1 MNRAWAWFSA
11 AGLAVGACV
20 GRSDTFLP
28 DVSENAVARWE
39 IRNDL
44 GSPSPEVVLKLSR
57 YAESPDIFVAG
68 AAVRRLGEFGLD
80 AEEAIPTLMDGL
92 TRLTAAGGENRRANM
107 PPSPPYA
114 WALAHIGPDRWDVL
128 KVLLEAAAGA
138 KESFGWQ
145 HVRDWRNQSA
155 HGTEL
160 LRRAALEARLPAKQR
175 SVALSVLS
183 MAYDAALVPQLSAL
197 AEHPEMRRA
206 VEGYAMRANTA
217 EPGVL
222 SNLAEQAALI
232 ASRDIE
238 SGVRI
243 FLWIGQTGAVGDR
256 DLVRKLLRFA
266 YDPSHPPN
274 AGWSGDEPQPL
285 SSMAHT
291 TLRLLSRH
299 GVADAVGPYLE
310 DPDTRVRCGA
320 AMVMWGSVAEGLWVG
335 PLRKGLTS
343 ADGEER
349 TVCATTLE
357 RVPAYR
363 EEARRVLLRSAS
375 ESALTN
381 QCRRLALR
389 SLGFWVPSV
398 DTESELWRTLEQC
411 ARDPDAVVRAE
422 ASRILHYERKR
433 RAGETG
439 G

>member
-1 MNRAWAWFSA
+1 MHRIWAWFSA
-11 AGLAVGACV
+11 AGWVVGACL
-20 GRSDTFLP
+20 GRSDTLLP
-28 DVSENAVARWE
+28 NVSESAAARWE
-39 IRNDL
+39 IENDL

-57 YAESPDIFVAG
+57 YAVSPDVFVAG
-68 AAVRRLGEFGLD
+68 AAVRRLGEFGPD
-80 AEEAIPTLMDGL
+80 AEEAIPTLMEGL
-92 TRLTAAGGENRRANM
+92 TRLTAAGGENRSANR

-114 WALAHIGPDRWDVL
+114 RALAHIGPDRWDVL

-155 HGTEL
+155 QGTEL
-160 LRRAALEARLPAKQR
+160 LRRAALEAQLPAKQR

-183 MAYDAALVPQLSAL
+183 MANDAALVPQLSAL
-197 AEHPEMRRA
+197 AEHAELRRA
-206 VEGYAMRANTA
+206 AVGYAMRANTA

-222 SNLAEQAALI
+222 SSLAEQAALI

-238 SGVRI
+238 SGIRI
-243 FLWIGQTGAVGDR
+243 FDRIGQTGAVGDR
-256 DLVRKLLRFA
+256 DLVRKLLRLA

-274 AGWSGDEPQPL
+274 GGWNGDEPRPL
-285 SSMAHT
+285 SSMAQM
-291 TLRLLSRH
+291 TLVLLSEH
-299 GVADAVGPYLE
+299 GLVDAVGPYLE

-320 AMVMWGSVAEGLWVG
+320 AMVMWGHVAEGPWVG
-335 PLRKGLTS
+335 RLRKGLTS
-343 ADGEER
+343 TDGEER
-349 TVCATTLE
+349 TACAATLE
-357 RVPAYR
+357 RLPAYQ

-411 ARDPDAVVRAE
+411 ARDPDAVVRAT

-433 RAGETG
+433 RAGWTG
-439 G
+439 D